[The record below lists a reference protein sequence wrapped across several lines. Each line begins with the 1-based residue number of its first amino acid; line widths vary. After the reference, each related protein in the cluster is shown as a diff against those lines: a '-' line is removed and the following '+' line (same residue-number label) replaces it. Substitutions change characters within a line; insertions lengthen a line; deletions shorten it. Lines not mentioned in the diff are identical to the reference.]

1 MEDSVNVSMWSEEV
15 FIQNLPTLHLM
26 ICVLVP
32 GDAPL
37 AALRLLWVNMIM
49 DTLGLLA
56 LATEPPD
63 DNLMKKKSPIRKT
76 GKFITN
82 VM

>member
-1 MEDSVNVSMWSEEV
+1 
-15 FIQNLPTLHLM
+15 
-26 ICVLVP
+26 
-32 GDAPL
+32 
-37 AALRLLWVNMIM
+37 MIM